1 MDNNTDNYL
10 YLCILLDTINTV
22 LELIESGGRII
33 MRGFSSVQSVSFNQD
48 FGCFACGL
56 ESGFRLFNV
65 DPLKSTYGEKLDG
78 GIAKVEMLFR
88 CNYVALIGN
97 GTKASFPSNAV
108 VVWDIANR
116 SEVTR
121 IEMNAD
127 VNGVRLRRDRIVIIL
142 ETKIHV
148 FSFTDSPSQLHVF
161 DTSQNPR
168 AICCLCPSSNNSLLV
183 FPSPTSPSVVMCV
196 NLADPDAPAK
206 TITAHMRPLATIALN
221 SDGTQ
226 IATASEKG
234 TIIRVFD
241 TSCGTMLRQLRRGTN
256 PAIIF
261 CLNFSPDSSMLCV
274 SSNHNTVHLF
284 DLNDEEKR
292 KKTPLR
298 RLTLPGSVSFSR
310 FQLPFSTKKNEQC
323 ICAFSSQAE
332 SVIAISSNGCYC
344 KFNFDRNHGDCMR
357 QTCVIYLEMNE

>member
-1 MDNNTDNYL
+1 
-10 YLCILLDTINTV
+10 
-22 LELIESGGRII
+22 

-221 SDGTQ
+221 SD
-226 IATASEKG
+226 ANY
-234 TIIRVFD
+234 
-241 TSCGTMLRQLRRGTN
+241 LLQLN
-256 PAIIF
+256 QF
-261 CLNFSPDSSMLCV
+261 LFSLNFSPDSSMLCV